1 MDTDQ
6 DGHGFTEDAVP
17 DEDAI
22 EAVSVFDGKRP
33 TGQRESGEAGER
45 RRNPGE
51 LGQARSGRNR
61 AIRQVVH
68 AVVSNPH
75 REHDSQCGTEERQQM
90 VVAEDRVS
98 VMLQW
103 LRARR
108 AAARLSAVTYVGGH
122 G

>member
-1 MDTDQ
+1 VEADE

-17 DEDAI
+17 DEDTI
-22 EAVSVFDGKRP
+22 EAVSVFDGEWP

-61 AIRQVVH
+61 AIRQVVD

-75 REHDSQCGTEERQQM
+75 RENYTESRTEERQQM
-90 VVAEDRVS
+90 IVAEYRVPM
-98 VMLQW
+98 VLQR
-103 LRARR
+103 LRASRG
-108 AAARLSAVTYVGGH
+108 AARLSAVTYISGH